1 MNKRDFVA
9 FMLVGICALAIS
21 GQARAEQSRRDAGGC
36 TVLADIIYSEVT
48 AAIWRG
54 PHALGSVTDDRASHG
69 IAVCA
74 QTSQTVSKAFSAAM
88 ISVGADFRW
97 DDAPPHPGDYCLSGF
112 LEQCYPGRYPLQS
125 PVGKWGAVS
134 GTVQR
139 AMPLGVASDQ
149 SVFSREALRRALRV
163 ELRRPGE
170 LGFGDGLE
178 SP

>member
-1 MNKRDFVA
+1 MDKRNVA
-9 FMLVGICALAIS
+9 TFMLVGICALAIS
-21 GQARAEQSRRDAGGC
+21 GQARAEQARRDAAGC
-36 TVLADIIYSEVT
+36 SVLADIIYSEVT

-54 PHALGSVTDDRASHG
+54 PQALGSVTDERASHG

-74 QTSQTVSKAFSAAM
+74 QTSRTVSKAFSAAM

-112 LEQCYPGRYPLQS
+112 LAQCYPGRYPLQS
-125 PVGKWGAVS
+125 PVGRWGAVS

-149 SVFSREALRRALRV
+149 SIFSRDALRLALRAA
-163 ELRRPGE
+163 
-170 LGFGDGLE
+170 LGMGSHFGDGLE